1 MHVIPGVFDY
11 VRNPTP
17 DMPKKRN
24 RRRLIF
30 ALVFLSLST
39 VLVFIYLFL
48 SAEEPPVESIN
59 KSQAAI
65 SAAKE
70 ADAEQYAPDLLDKA
84 EKAHQQA
91 LDEWQRQNELLSFNR
106 KFGQMRKLAQ
116 EATETSVLAGER
128 AAHVKDSLHTNLKN
142 KLENVKHKI
151 DHFESYYAHL
161 PLKNTTR
168 RNFTTAKM
176 RYTES
181 GEAFARG
188 AYHDVGLN
196 LDVASKLIS
205 KSVQEAHSFLSD
217 YFDDLDKW
225 KRWADETI
233 KWTQK
238 NNSTAII
245 VDKFAH
251 KCYVYRNGKIKKEF
265 TAEMGP
271 NWIGTKQHRGDKAT
285 PEGKYHV
292 TVKKAGRQTK
302 YYKALLINYPNEEDK
317 DRYQKNVRNGNI
329 PKVGIGNLIEIH
341 GDGGK
346 GINWTDG
353 CVALTN
359 KEMDELYDM
368 VRVGTPVTI
377 VGSLRSL
384 KEINGI

>member
-11 VRNPTP
+11 VRNPLP
-17 DMPKKRN
+17 IMPKKRN
-24 RRRLIF
+24 RRRLILVIVVIPLITL
-30 ALVFLSLST
+30 LVFT
-39 VLVFIYLFL
+39 YLFL
-48 SAEEPPVESIN
+48 SAEEPPVESVN
-59 KSQAAI
+59 TSQTAI
-65 SAAKE
+65 SKAKE
-70 ADAEQYAPDLLDKA
+70 AEAATYAPALLEKA
-84 EKAHQQA
+84 ETMHQQA
-91 LDEWQRQNELLSFNR
+91 LDEWQKQNELVSFNR
-106 KFGQMRKLAQ
+106 NFGYMRKLAG
-116 EATETSVLAGER
+116 EAAETADMAAER
-128 AAHVKDSLHTNLKN
+128 AVYVKDSLHTSLKN

-181 GEAFARG
+181 GEAFART
-188 AYHDVGLN
+188 AYHDVGIN
-196 LDVASKLIS
+196 LDVAGKLIS
-205 KSVQEAHSFLSD
+205 KSVQEAHNYLSD
-217 YFDDLDKW
+217 YFEDLPKW
-225 KRWADETI
+225 KRWSDETI
-233 KWTQK
+233 KWSQK
-238 NNSTAII
+238 NRSTAII

-251 KCYVYRNGKIKKEF
+251 KTYVYRSGKLLKEYDS
-265 TAEMGP
+265 EMGP
-271 NWIGTKQHRGDKAT
+271 NWIGTKNHRGDKAT

-302 YYKALLINYPNEEDK
+302 YYKALLINYPNDEDK
-317 DRYQKNVRNGNI
+317 ARYQKNVRNGNI

-359 KEMDELYDM
+359 KEMDELYDL

-384 KEINGI
+384 KEINGM